1 MNQKQIMMAALD
13 LDGTLL
19 NHQDQITP
27 FSIETIRRIQASGKT
42 VAICTGRFPENVSI
56 LLSDAGI
63 ECPVVSLNG
72 CVIQEKVYGEKIVN
86 HFLSSTLVKQ
96 VVDVLESINASYFI
110 FGDKLVLTRKENYHH
125 HSHTVYGERMY
136 NEAGVVYLYGK
147 ENIDA
152 SINKPMH
159 KFYVY
164 EDQTSCT
171 LSEARKAVSCIEG
184 IEITQSSERN
194 FEIMPAGIDKWSG
207 LSFLIDRYQLSSDQV
222 MAVGDQEND
231 LPMIRNAGIG
241 IAMGNANSNVKAAAD
256 DVTEDHHMNGAA
268 AALVRYMLD

>member
-1 MNQKQIMMAALD
+1 MNPKQIMLAALD

-19 NHQDQITP
+19 DRNDQISP
-27 FSIETIRRIQASGKT
+27 FTLDTIRRIQASGKT

-63 ECPVVSLNG
+63 ECPVISLNG

-86 HFLSSTLVKQ
+86 HYLSKALVQQ
-96 VVDVLESINASYFI
+96 VVDVLESIRASYFI
-110 FGDKLVLTRKENYHH
+110 FGDKLVLTRKEDYHH
-125 HSHTVYGERMY
+125 HSHTIYGERMY
-136 NEAGVVYLYGK
+136 NEAGVLYLYGK
-147 ENIDA
+147 EQIDA
-152 SINKPMH
+152 SISKPMH

-171 LSEARKAVSCIEG
+171 LSQARQAVSLIEG
-184 IEITQSSERN
+184 IEITQSSDRN
-194 FEIMPAGIDKWSG
+194 FEIMPKGIDKWSG

-231 LPMIRNAGIG
+231 LPMIQNAGIG
-241 IAMGNANSNVKAAAD
+241 VAMGNANDNVKAAAD
-256 DVTEDHHMNGAA
+256 DVTDDHHMNGAA